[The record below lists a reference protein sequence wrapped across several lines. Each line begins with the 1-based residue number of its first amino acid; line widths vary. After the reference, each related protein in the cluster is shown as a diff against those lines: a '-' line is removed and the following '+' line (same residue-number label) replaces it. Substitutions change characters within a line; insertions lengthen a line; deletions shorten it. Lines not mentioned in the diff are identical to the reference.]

1 MVKKYDKNQCIA
13 TKNTL
18 AKALYGR
25 LFDYLIE
32 KINDRLWINKK
43 DDRSIS
49 ILDIFGFEI
58 FDKNSFEQ
66 LCINFT
72 NERLQQL
79 YTKYVFDNEIS
90 ELKKDGLGDKV
101 KDLTPP
107 DNKPLIELIEK
118 RMGISVFSLID

>member
-1 MVKKYDKNQCIA
+1 MIKKYDKNQCIT

-32 KINDRLWINKK
+32 KINTKLWIDKK

-58 FDKNSFEQ
+58 FEKNSFEQ

-72 NERLQQL
+72 N
-79 YTKYVFDNEIS
+79 
-90 ELKKDGLGDKV
+90 
-101 KDLTPP
+101 
-107 DNKPLIELIEK
+107 
-118 RMGISVFSLID
+118 

>member
-1 MVKKYDKNQCIA
+1 MVKKFDKNQCIV

-18 AKALYGR
+18 AKTLYAR
-25 LFDYLIE
+25 LFDHLVE
-32 KINDRLWINKK
+32 KINDRLWTNKK

-79 YTKYVFDNEIS
+79 YTKYIFENEIA

-101 KDLTPP
+101 KDLVPP
-107 DNKPLIELIEK
+107 DNKPIIELI
-118 RMGISVFSLID
+118 

>member
-1 MVKKYDKNQCIA
+1 MVKKYDKNNCIL

-32 KINDRLWINKK
+32 RINNKLWINKK

-58 FDKNSFEQ
+58 F
-66 LCINFT
+66 
-72 NERLQQL
+72 
-79 YTKYVFDNEIS
+79 
-90 ELKKDGLGDKV
+90 
-101 KDLTPP
+101 
-107 DNKPLIELIEK
+107 
-118 RMGISVFSLID
+118 